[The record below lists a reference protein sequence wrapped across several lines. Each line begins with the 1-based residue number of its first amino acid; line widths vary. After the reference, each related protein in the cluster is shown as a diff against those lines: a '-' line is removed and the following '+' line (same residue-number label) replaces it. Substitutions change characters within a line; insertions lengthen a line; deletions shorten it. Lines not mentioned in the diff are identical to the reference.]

1 MQLCKLI
8 QSTYH
13 SLVFQHK
20 EVACVLLSWLILA
33 ILGKKKGTEL
43 RINITTPILY
53 KLELFRY

>member
-33 ILGKKKGTEL
+33 ILEKKGTEL